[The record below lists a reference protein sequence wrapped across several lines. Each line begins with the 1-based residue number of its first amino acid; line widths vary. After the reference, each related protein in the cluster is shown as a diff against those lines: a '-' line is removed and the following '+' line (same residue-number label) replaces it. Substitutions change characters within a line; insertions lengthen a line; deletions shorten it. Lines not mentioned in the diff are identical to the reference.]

1 MTEGLVVGPAAATAG
16 DETFTES
23 NSYQEI
29 QMSISIT
36 PNGQNS
42 QSDPRDFLHYVRSS
56 SLMSSIVDGTMS
68 TALCGVS
75 DVFGSAGSGS
85 GGGGS
90 SICPTCALLYGA
102 LAVKRERAVAR

>member
-1 MTEGLVVGPAAATAG
+1 MTEGLVVNPAGATAG
-16 DETFTES
+16 DETFIRTIPH
-23 NSYQEI
+23 QET
-29 QMSISIT
+29 QMSTSIT

-42 QSDPRDFLHYVRSS
+42 QSDPHDYLHYVRSS
-56 SLMSSIVDGTMS
+56 SLMSSIVDGAMS

-90 SICPTCALLYGA
+90 SVCPTCALLYGA
-102 LAVKRERAVAR
+102 LAVERERAVA

>member
-1 MTEGLVVGPAAATAG
+1 MTEGLVVNPAVAAAG
-16 DETFTES
+16 DETFIRTIPQ
-23 NSYQEI
+23 QEI
-29 QMSISIT
+29 QMKISIT

-42 QSDPRDFLHYVRSS
+42 QSDPRNYLHYVSS
-56 SLMSSIVDGTMS
+56 RSLMSSIVDGAMS

-90 SICPTCALLYGA
+90 SVCPTCALLYGA
-102 LAVKRERAVAR
+102 LAVDRERAVA